1 MALTHPPDQAVYLDL
16 VKAFPLCCLLLLGFS
31 NVPASAQ
38 EGVDSASDSS
48 VAPRFQSSAEMTQR
62 EIDRRR
68 EATFRMNENLD
79 LAERLYSAGEW
90 EHAQAKFRLVMNQ
103 TDPQTSTS
111 GFYHRARV
119 GVAKSLAAQAL
130 AQEKEGK
137 TAEAAGLMK
146 QAADLDPAN
155 AQVAKQAANMQE
167 EASRGADPFE
177 GNPAATADLVEKT
190 KEIKKLLSLADQ
202 LTDTG
207 QYRSARQ
214 KLDDVLRI
222 DPYNSA
228 ARKKIE
234 VVEQKRLNVADKR
247 YSASR
252 VKAMTQVTEAWVP
265 PPPARVDPKQTRGT
279 GNAGPSN
286 SAEILQ
292 ALSTIE
298 VPEIVFNEKPLRDA
312 VEELQRLSEQNDPK
326 KKGINFVLRLSPP
339 AEGVDP
345 EAATVSLE
353 LRNVKLQTALK
364 YLCEQIRGGEKLR
377 YDVENSAV
385 LILPVTETGGE
396 LETRSYTLP
405 PSLLANSVKQGES
418 QKTPKELGKLVLD
431 NIGVNTTMESTSAM
445 CFSDTGKLVVR
456 NTPNELSKV
465 EQRIR
470 DAQGEPPQKQFE
482 VETKFLSFTE
492 NDVKNFT
499 FNYNVALKNGG
510 IPIPGVPGAPFT
522 PAQATSVAANSS
534 GLRGTSGI
542 NPGGGSVTALQALL
556 DPTYPQ
562 DASNQIG
569 VNAQVFG
576 RGFAAVLQL
585 LQNAIGKDLVAA
597 PRVTLADG
605 KQSKIVIS
613 RRMYYPTSYTQP
625 QVPNNDQGVGA
636 GFILPANPTGFE
648 YRDIGTTLEVKG
660 ESTSI
665 PKAVDLDFANL
676 LVEDFEGFVDY
687 GVLISTVTQGGEF
700 DTPPSDAVS
709 TTQNIGAAPFL
720 VPIFT
725 KKSLQSRVRLIDG
738 ETVGM
743 GGLIS
748 DTVQLV
754 DDKVPMLGDI
764 PMLGR
769 LFRSEASQK
778 IKSNLVIFCTLRII
792 NPDGTL
798 VFPEDEENPE
808 FAQGGSS
815 EMMPSVP

>member
-1 MALTHPPDQAVYLDL
+1 
-16 VKAFPLCCLLLLGFS
+16 
-31 NVPASAQ
+31 
-38 EGVDSASDSS
+38 
-48 VAPRFQSSAEMTQR
+48 
-62 EIDRRR
+62 
-68 EATFRMNENLD
+68 
-79 LAERLYSAGEW
+79 
-90 EHAQAKFRLVMNQ
+90 
-103 TDPQTSTS
+103 
-111 GFYHRARV
+111 V

-130 AQEKEGK
+130 AQEKAGK

-167 EASRGADPFE
+167 EASRGVDPFE

-202 LTDTG
+202 LTETG

-234 VVEQKRLNVADKR
+234 VVEKKRLLVADKR

-252 VKAMTQVTEAWVP
+252 VKAMTQVTEAWIP
-265 PPPARVDPKQTRGT
+265 PPPARVDSKQTRGT
-279 GNAGPSN
+279 GIAGPSN

-405 PSLLANSVKQGES
+405 PSLLANSVKTGEA
-418 QKTPKELGKLVLD
+418 KTPKELGKLVLD
-431 NIGVNTTMESTSAM
+431 SIGVNTAMASTSAM

-499 FNYNVALKNGG
+499 FNLQMSGSTA
-510 IPIPGVPGAPFT
+510 IP
-522 PAQATSVAANSS
+522 
-534 GLRGTSGI
+534 
-542 NPGGGSVTALQALL
+542 NPGSPG
-556 DPTYPQ
+556 Y
-562 DASNQIG
+562 
-569 VNAQVFG
+569 
-576 RGFAAVLQL
+576 
-585 LQNAIGKDLVAA
+585 
-597 PRVTLADG
+597 
-605 KQSKIVIS
+605 
-613 RRMYYPTSYTQP
+613 
-625 QVPNNDQGVGA
+625 
-636 GFILPANPTGFE
+636 
-648 YRDIGTTLEVKG
+648 
-660 ESTSI
+660 
-665 PKAVDLDFANL
+665 NL
-676 LVEDFEGFVDY
+676 
-687 GVLISTVTQGGEF
+687 
-700 DTPPSDAVS
+700 
-709 TTQNIGAAPFL
+709 
-720 VPIFT
+720 
-725 KKSLQSRVRLIDG
+725 
-738 ETVGM
+738 
-743 GGLIS
+743 
-748 DTVQLV
+748 
-754 DDKVPMLGDI
+754 
-764 PMLGR
+764 
-769 LFRSEASQK
+769 
-778 IKSNLVIFCTLRII
+778 
-792 NPDGTL
+792 
-798 VFPEDEENPE
+798 
-808 FAQGGSS
+808 
-815 EMMPSVP
+815 

>member
-1 MALTHPPDQAVYLDL
+1 VRFFLFCLWS
-16 VKAFPLCCLLLLGFS
+16 LCAIQWVWPQEADKDS
-31 NVPASAQ
+31 PASANATPPQ
-38 EGVDSASDSS
+38 SA
-48 VAPRFQSSAEMTQR
+48 AELTQR

-68 EATFRMNENLD
+68 EFTFRLNENLD
-79 LAERLYSAGEW
+79 LAEKLYQAGEW
-90 EHAQAKFRLVMNQ
+90 EHAQMKFRLVMQQ
-103 TDPQTSTS
+103 TDPQTTTA
-111 GFYHRARV
+111 GFYHRART

-130 AQEKEGK
+130 AQEKDGK
-137 TAEAAGLMK
+137 TVEAAGLMK
-146 QAADLDPAN
+146 QAADLDPTN
-155 AQVAKQAANMQE
+155 SLVAKQAASMQE
-167 EASRGADPFE
+167 QAGRTGNLYE
-177 GNPAATADLVEKT
+177 GNSAVTAELVEKT
-190 KEIKKLLSLADQ
+190 KDIKQLLSSADQ
-202 LTDTG
+202 FIETG

-222 DPYNSA
+222 DPYNTA
-228 ARKKIE
+228 ARRKIE
-234 VVEQKRLNVADKR
+234 TVEQKRIQVAGKR
-247 YSASR
+247 YDASR
-252 VKAMTQVTEAWVP
+252 AKAMTQVTEAWAP
-265 PPPARVDPKQTRGT
+265 PIPARVDSKQTRATGT
-279 GNAGPSN
+279 AGAS
-286 SAEILQ
+286 SAAEILQ

-298 VPEIVFNEKPLRDA
+298 IPELVFNEKPVRDA

-326 KKGINFVLRLSPP
+326 KRGLNFVLRLPPP
-339 AEGVDP
+339 ADGVDP

-364 YLCEQIRGGEKLR
+364 YLCDQIRGGEKLR

-396 LETRSYTLP
+396 LDTRSYNLP
-405 PSLLANSVKQGES
+405 PSLLANAFKPNDKPS
-418 QKTPKELGKLVLD
+418 PKELGMQVLK
-431 NIGVNTTMESTSAM
+431 NIGVNTDLKDSSVV
-445 CFSDTGKLVVR
+445 CFPDTGKLVVR
-456 NTPNELSKV
+456 NTPNELSKI

-470 DAQGEPPQKQFE
+470 DAQGEPAQKQFE

-499 FNYNVALKNGG
+499 FNLQMSGSTA
-510 IPIPGVPGAPFT
+510 IPSPGSPGAIYDPGSASGGT
-522 PAQATSVAANSS
+522 D
-534 GLRGTSGI
+534 GLRGTAGLS
-542 NPGGGSVTALQALL
+542 PGGGSITALQSLL

-562 DASNQIG
+562 KASNQVG

-576 RGFAAVLQL
+576 RGFAAILQL
-585 LQNAIGKDLVAA
+585 LQNAIGRDLVAA

-613 RRMYYPTSYTQP
+613 RRMFYPTSYTAP
-625 QVPNNDQGVGA
+625 TVPNNDQGVGA
-636 GFILPANPTGFE
+636 GFILPSNPTGFE

-665 PKAVDLDFANL
+665 PKAVDLDFTNL

-687 GVLISTVTQGGEF
+687 GVLIASAPLVPTQNR
-700 DTPPSDAVS
+700 DS
-709 TTQNIGAAPFL
+709 TTIGSAPYL
-720 VPIFT
+720 VPIFS

-748 DTVQLV
+748 DVVQLV

-778 IKSNLVIFCTLRII
+778 IKSNLVIFCTMRII

-798 VFPEDEENPE
+798 VFPEDDENPE
-808 FAQGGSS
+808 FAQSGST
-815 EMMPSVP
+815 EMMPSTP

>member
-1 MALTHPPDQAVYLDL
+1 LTPSHGGAVYLQVVRYFFL
-16 VKAFPLCCLLLLGFS
+16 SLALLALFPRGAVGQEAADES
-31 NVPASAQ
+31 NQA
-38 EGVDSASDSS
+38 E
-48 VAPRFQSSAEMTQR
+48 VAPRVQSSAELTQR

-68 EATFRMNENLD
+68 EATFRLNENLD
-79 LAERLYSAGEW
+79 LAERLYQAGEW

-103 TDPQTSTS
+103 TDPQTATS
-111 GFYHRARV
+111 GFYHRART

-130 AQEKEGK
+130 AQEKKGNM
-137 TAEAAGLMK
+137 AEAAGLMK
-146 QAADLDPAN
+146 QAADLDPSN
-155 AQVAKQAANMQE
+155 AAVAKQAASFQE
-167 EASRGADPFE
+167 EAGRTSDPFD
-177 GNPAATADLVEKT
+177 GNPAATADLVAKT
-190 KEIKKLLSLADQ
+190 QEIKKLLSLADQ
-202 LTDTG
+202 LTETG
-207 QYRSARQ
+207 QYRSARK

-222 DPYNSA
+222 DPYNLA

-234 VVEQKRLNVADKR
+234 AVEQKRLLLADKR
-247 YSASR
+247 YDASR

-265 PPPARVDPKQTRGT
+265 PPPARVGSKQARAT
-279 GNAGPSN
+279 GSAGASNA
-286 SAEILQ
+286 AEILQ
-292 ALSTIE
+292 ALSSIE
-298 VPEIVFNEKPLRDA
+298 IPELVFNEKPVRAA

-326 KKGINFVLRLSPP
+326 KRGINFVLRLPP
-339 AEGVDP
+339 PSDTSDP
-345 EAATVSLE
+345 EAATISLE
-353 LRNVKLQTALK
+353 LRNVRLQTALK
-364 YLCEQIRGGEKLR
+364 YLCDQIRGGDKLR

-385 LILPVTETGGE
+385 FILPVTETGGE
-396 LETRSYTLP
+396 LQIRSYNLP
-405 PSLLANSVKQGES
+405 PSLLANIGKPGM
-418 QKTPKELGKLVLD
+418 TPKELGALVLES
-431 NIGVNTTMESTSAM
+431 IGVNTTVVDSSAT

-456 NTPNELSKV
+456 NTPNELNKI

-499 FNYNVALKNGG
+499 FNLQVSGNTS
-510 IPIPGVPGAPFT
+510 IPGPGSPNAIYNPGSASGGT
-522 PAQATSVAANSS
+522 D
-534 GLRGTSGI
+534 GLRGTGGI
-542 NPGGGSVTALQALL
+542 NPGGGSITALQALL

-562 DASNQIG
+562 EASNQVG

-613 RRMYYPTSYTQP
+613 RQMFYPTTYTQP
-625 QVPNNDQGVGA
+625 NVPNNDQGAGA

-648 YRDIGTTLEVKG
+648 SRNIGTTLEVKG

-665 PKAVDLDFANL
+665 PKAVDLDFTNL

-687 GVLISTVTQGGEF
+687 GVLISAA
-700 DTPPSDAVS
+700 PLIPSDS
-709 TTQNIGAAPFL
+709 GNNNTTIGSAPFL

-792 NPDGTL
+792 NPDGSL

>member
-1 MALTHPPDQAVYLDL
+1 VRVFLFFLWSLFVIEG
-16 VKAFPLCCLLLLGFS
+16 VR
-31 NVPASAQ
+31 AQ
-38 EGVDSASDSS
+38 ESSEAFADSGNASR
-48 VAPRFQSSAEMTQR
+48 PQSAAELTQR

-68 EATFRMNENLD
+68 EVTFRLNENLD
-79 LAERLYSAGEW
+79 LAERLYQAGEW
-90 EHAQAKFRLVMNQ
+90 EHAQAKFRLVMQQ
-103 TDPQTSTS
+103 TDPQTTTA
-111 GFYHRARV
+111 GFYHRART
-119 GVAKSLAAQAL
+119 GVAKALAAQAL

-137 TAEAAGLMK
+137 TVEAAGLMK
-146 QAADLDPAN
+146 QAADLDPN
-155 AQVAKQAANMQE
+155 NSLVAKQAASMQE
-167 EASRGADPFE
+167 QAGRASDPFE
-177 GNPAATADLVEKT
+177 GNPAVTAELVEKT

-202 LTDTG
+202 LIETG

-222 DPYNSA
+222 DPYNTA

-234 VVEQKRLNVADKR
+234 AVEQKRIQVANKR
-247 YSASR
+247 YDTSR
-252 VKAMTQVTEAWVP
+252 VKAMTQVTEAWAP
-265 PPPARVDPKQTRGT
+265 PAPARVDTKQTRATGT
-279 GNAGPSN
+279 AGAS
-286 SAEILQ
+286 SAAEILQ

-298 VPEIVFNEKPLRDA
+298 IPELVFNEKPVRDA

-326 KKGINFVLRLSPP
+326 KKGINFVLRLPPP
-339 AEGVDP
+339 ADGVDP

-353 LRNVKLQTALK
+353 LRNIKLQTALK
-364 YLCEQIRGGEKLR
+364 YLCDQIRGGEKLR
-377 YDVENSAV
+377 YDVENSAI

-396 LETRSYTLP
+396 LETRSYNLP
-405 PSLLANSVKQGES
+405 PSLLANTVKSSEKPS
-418 QKTPKELGKLVLD
+418 PKDLGKLVLE
-431 NIGVNTTMESTSAM
+431 NIGVNTTLENSSAI

-456 NTPNELSKV
+456 NTPNELSKI

-470 DAQGEPPQKQFE
+470 DAQGEPAQKQFE

-499 FNYNVALKNGG
+499 FNLQMSGSTA
-510 IPIPGVPGAPFT
+510 IPNPGSPGAIYDPGS
-522 PAQATSVAANSS
+522 ATGGTD
-534 GLRGTSGI
+534 GLRGTAGLS
-542 NPGGGSVTALQALL
+542 PGGGSVTALQQLL

-562 DASNQIG
+562 TASNQVG

-576 RGFAAVLQL
+576 RGFAAILQL
-585 LQNAIGKDLVAA
+585 LQNAIGRDLVAA

-613 RRMYYPTSYTQP
+613 RRMFYPTSYTAP
-625 QVPNNDQGVGA
+625 VVPNNDQGVGA
-636 GFILPANPTGFE
+636 GFILPSNPTGFE
-648 YRDIGTTLEVKG
+648 SRDIGTTLEVKG

-665 PKAVDLDFANL
+665 PKAVDLDFTNL

-687 GVLISTVTQGGEF
+687 GVLIASAPIVVTQNG
-700 DTPPSDAVS
+700 DSSS
-709 TTQNIGAAPFL
+709 TTVGAAPYL
-720 VPIFT
+720 VPIFS

-748 DTVQLV
+748 DVVQLV

-778 IKSNLVIFCTLRII
+778 IKSNLVIFCTMRII

-798 VFPEDEENPE
+798 VFPEDDENPE
-808 FAQGGSS
+808 FAQSGSA

>member
-1 MALTHPPDQAVYLDL
+1 VALTRRAGKAVYSFVVRVLI
-16 VKAFPLCCLLLLGFS
+16 FCLWSLYVIQG
-31 NVPASAQ
+31 VQAQ
-38 EGVDSASDSS
+38 EGSEDLHDTPTATRPQSA
-48 VAPRFQSSAEMTQR
+48 AELTQR

-68 EATFRMNENLD
+68 EVTFRLNENLD
-79 LAERLYSAGEW
+79 LAERLYQAGEW
-90 EHAQAKFRLVMNQ
+90 EHAQAKFRLVMQQ
-103 TDPQTSTS
+103 TDPQTTTA
-111 GFYHRARV
+111 GFYHRART

-130 AQEKEGK
+130 AQEKDGK
-137 TAEAAGLMK
+137 TVEAAGLMK
-146 QAADLDPAN
+146 QAADLDPTN
-155 AQVAKQAANMQE
+155 SLVAKQAASMQE
-167 EASRGADPFE
+167 QAGRTSDPFE
-177 GNPAATADLVEKT
+177 ENSAVTAELIEKT
-190 KEIKKLLSLADQ
+190 KDIKKLLTLADQ
-202 LTDTG
+202 LIETG

-214 KLDDVLRI
+214 RLDDVLRI
-222 DPYNSA
+222 DPYNMA

-234 VVEQKRLNVADKR
+234 SVEQKRIQVADKR
-247 YSASR
+247 YDASR
-252 VKAMTQVTEAWVP
+252 IKAMTQVTEAWAP
-265 PPPARVDPKQTRGT
+265 PVPARVDLKQTRATGT
-279 GNAGPSN
+279 AGAS
-286 SAEILQ
+286 SAAEILQ

-298 VPEIVFNEKPLRDA
+298 IPELVFNEKPVRDA

-326 KKGINFVLRLSPP
+326 KRGINFVLRLPPP
-339 AEGVDP
+339 ADGVDP

-353 LRNVKLQTALK
+353 LRNIKLQTALK
-364 YLCEQIRGGEKLR
+364 YLCDQIRGGEKLR

-385 LILPVTETGGE
+385 FILPVTETGGE
-396 LETRSYTLP
+396 LETRSYNLP
-405 PSLLANSVKQGES
+405 PSLLANTVKSNEKPS
-418 QKTPKELGKLVLD
+418 PKDLGKLVLE
-431 NIGVNTTMESTSAM
+431 NIGVNTGLENSSAI

-456 NTPNELSKV
+456 NTPNELSKI

-470 DAQGEPPQKQFE
+470 DAQGEPAQKQFE

-499 FNYNVALKNGG
+499 FNLQMSGSTAIPSPGSPGTIYDPGSASGG
-510 IPIPGVPGAPFT
+510 T
-522 PAQATSVAANSS
+522 D
-534 GLRGTSGI
+534 GLRGTAGLS
-542 NPGGGSVTALQALL
+542 PGGGSVTALQQLL

-562 DASNQIG
+562 TASNQVG

-585 LQNAIGKDLVAA
+585 LQNAIGRDLVAA

-613 RRMYYPTSYTQP
+613 RRMFYPTSYTAP
-625 QVPNNDQGVGA
+625 TVPNNDQGVGA
-636 GFILPANPTGFE
+636 GFILPSNPTGFE

-665 PKAVDLDFANL
+665 PKAVDLDFTNL
-676 LVEDFEGFVDY
+676 IVEDFEGFVDY
-687 GVLISTVTQGGEF
+687 GVLIASAPLLPTQNRE
-700 DTPPSDAVS
+700 S
-709 TTQNIGAAPFL
+709 TTIGAAPYL
-720 VPIFT
+720 VPIFS

-748 DTVQLV
+748 DVVQLV

-778 IKSNLVIFCTLRII
+778 IKSNLVIFCTMRII

-808 FAQGGSS
+808 FAQSGSA
-815 EMMPSVP
+815 EMMPSTP

>member
-1 MALTHPPDQAVYLDL
+1 L
-16 VKAFPLCCLLLLGFS
+16 
-31 NVPASAQ
+31 
-38 EGVDSASDSS
+38 
-48 VAPRFQSSAEMTQR
+48 
-62 EIDRRR
+62 
-68 EATFRMNENLD
+68 NENLD
-79 LAERLYSAGEW
+79 LAERLYQAGEW

-103 TDPQTSTS
+103 TDPQTATS
-111 GFYHRARV
+111 GFYHRART
-119 GVAKSLAAQAL
+119 GVAKSMAAQAF
-130 AQEKEGK
+130 AQKKKGNM
-137 TAEAAGLMK
+137 AEAAGLMK
-146 QAADLDPAN
+146 QAADLDPSN
-155 AQVAKQAANMQE
+155 AAVAKQAASYQE
-167 EASRGADPFE
+167 EAGRTSDPFD
-177 GNPAATADLVEKT
+177 GNPAATADLVAKT
-190 KEIKKLLSLADQ
+190 QEIKKLLSLADQ
-202 LTDTG
+202 LTETG
-207 QYRSARQ
+207 QYRSARK

-222 DPYNSA
+222 DPYNLA

-234 VVEQKRLNVADKR
+234 AVEQKRLLLADKR
-247 YSASR
+247 YDASR

-265 PPPARVDPKQTRGT
+265 PPPARVDSKQARVT
-279 GNAGPSN
+279 GNAGASN
-286 SAEILQ
+286 AAEILQ
-292 ALSTIE
+292 ALSSIE
-298 VPEIVFNEKPLRDA
+298 IPELVFNEKPVRAA

-326 KKGINFVLRLSPP
+326 KRGINFVLRLPP
-339 AEGVDP
+339 TTEGSDP
-345 EAATVSLE
+345 EAATISLE

-364 YLCEQIRGGEKLR
+364 YLCDQIRGGDKLR

-385 LILPVTETGGE
+385 FILPVTETGGE
-396 LETRSYTLP
+396 LQIRSYNLP
-405 PSLLANSVKQGES
+405 PSLLANIGKSGM
-418 QKTPKELGKLVLD
+418 TPKELGALVLES
-431 NIGVNTTMESTSAM
+431 IGVNTTVVDSSAT

-456 NTPNELSKV
+456 NTPNELNKI

-499 FNYNVALKNGG
+499 FNLQMSGSTA
-510 IPIPGVPGAPFT
+510 IPAPGSPGALYN
-522 PAQATSVAANSS
+522 PASATGGTD
-534 GLRGTSGI
+534 GLRGTAGI
-542 NPGGGSVTALQALL
+542 NPGGGSITALQALL

-562 DASNQIG
+562 NASNQVG

-605 KQSKIVIS
+605 KQSKIVIA
-613 RRMYYPTSYTQP
+613 RQMFYPTTYTQP
-625 QVPNNDQGVGA
+625 NVPNNDQGVGA

-648 YRDIGTTLEVKG
+648 SRNIGTTLEVKG

-665 PKAVDLDFANL
+665 PKAVDLDFTNL

-687 GVLISTVTQGGEF
+687 GVLIATVTQGGLYN
-700 DTPPSDAVS
+700 DPPDLTTGSK
-709 TTQNIGAAPFL
+709 TQNIGAAPYL

-748 DTVQLV
+748 DTVQMV

-792 NPDGTL
+792 NPDGSL
-798 VFPEDEENPE
+798 VFPEDDENPE

>member
-1 MALTHPPDQAVYLDL
+1 VALTQLPAQPVYSKV
-16 VKAFPLCCLLLLGFS
+16 VKVLPLCCLLLLGICRFPS
-31 NVPASAQ
+31 SAQ
-38 EGVDSASDSS
+38 EGPDSASNAS
-48 VAPRFQSSAEMTQR
+48 VPPRVQSSAEMTQR

-68 EATFRMNENLD
+68 EVTFRLNENLD
-79 LAERLYSAGEW
+79 LAERLYQAGEW

-119 GVAKSLAAQAL
+119 GVARSLAAQAL
-130 AQEKEGK
+130 AQEKAGK

-155 AQVAKQAANMQE
+155 AQVAKQAASMQE

-202 LTDTG
+202 LTETG

-234 VVEQKRLNVADKR
+234 LVEQKRLLVADKR

-279 GNAGPSN
+279 GIAGPSN

-298 VPEIVFNEKPLRDA
+298 IPEIVFNEKPLRDA

-385 LILPVTETGGE
+385 LILPITETGAE

-418 QKTPKELGKLVLD
+418 QKAPKELGKLVLD
-431 NIGVNTTMESTSAM
+431 SIGVNTTMESTSAM

-499 FNYNVALKNGG
+499 FNLQMNGNAS
-510 IPIPGVPGAPFT
+510 IPAPGSPGAIYN
-522 PAQATSVAANSS
+522 PASATGGTD
-534 GLRGTSGI
+534 GLRGTAGI
-542 NPGGGSVTALQALL
+542 NPGGGSITALQSLL

-613 RRMYYPTSYTQP
+613 RRMFYPTSYTQP
-625 QVPNNDQGVGA
+625 NVPNNDQGVGA
-636 GFILPANPTGFE
+636 GFILPSNPTGFE

-665 PKAVDLDFANL
+665 PKAVDLDFTNL

-687 GVLISTVTQGGEF
+687 GVQIAAAPLVPTSSARTNTV
-700 DTPPSDAVS
+700 
-709 TTQNIGAAPFL
+709 IGSAPFL
-720 VPIFT
+720 VPIFS

-748 DTVQLV
+748 DVVQLV

-808 FAQGGSS
+808 FAQGGSA

>member
-1 MALTHPPDQAVYLDL
+1 LTPRGGRLVYFTSVKKCLFIL
-16 VKAFPLCCLLLLGFS
+16 VGLGFLAYG
-31 NVPASAQ
+31 VQAEEVAQ
-38 EGVDSASDSS
+38 SEAEVEI
-48 VAPRFQSSAEMTQR
+48 APRVQSSAELTQR

-68 EATFRMNENLD
+68 EAIFRLNENLD
-79 LAERLYSAGEW
+79 LAERLYQAGEW

-103 TDPQTSTS
+103 TDPQTSTA
-111 GFYHRARV
+111 GFYHRART
-119 GVAKSLAAQAL
+119 GVAKALAAQAM
-130 AQEKEGK
+130 AQEKKGNMV
-137 TAEAAGLMK
+137 EAAGLMK
-146 QAADLDPAN
+146 QAADFDPTN
-155 AQVAKQAANMQE
+155 PLVAKQAATYQE
-167 EASRGADPFE
+167 EAGRASDPFD

-190 KEIKKLLSLADQ
+190 KQIKKLLSLADQ
-202 LTDTG
+202 LTETG

-222 DPYNSA
+222 DPYNLA

-234 VVEQKRLNVADKR
+234 VVEQKRLLMADKR
-247 YSASR
+247 YDASR
-252 VKAMTQVTEAWVP
+252 VKAMAQVTEAWAP
-265 PPPARVDPKQTRGT
+265 PKPAFIDPKQTRAT
-279 GNAGPSN
+279 GSAGAS
-286 SAEILQ
+286 SAAEILQ

-298 VPEIVFNEKPLRDA
+298 IPELVFNEKPVRAA

-326 KKGINFVLRLSPP
+326 KRGINFVLRLPP
-339 AEGVDP
+339 AAEGVDP
-345 EAATVSLE
+345 EAATISLE
-353 LRNVKLQTALK
+353 LRGVKLQTALK
-364 YLCEQIRGGEKLR
+364 YLCDQIRGGDKLR

-385 LILPVTETGGE
+385 FILPVTETGGE
-396 LETRSYTLP
+396 LQIRSYNLP
-405 PSLLANSVKQGES
+405 PSLLANMGKPGMS
-418 QKTPKELGKLVLD
+418 PKELGALVLES
-431 NIGVNTTMESTSAM
+431 IGVNTTLADSSAA

-456 NTPNELSKV
+456 NTPNELNKI

-499 FNYNVALKNGG
+499 FNYTVALKNGG
-510 IPIPGVPGAPFT
+510 IPIPGVPGAPFV

-542 NPGGGSVTALQALL
+542 NPGGGSITALQSLL

-562 DASNQIG
+562 DASNQVG

-585 LQNAIGKDLVAA
+585 LQNAIGRDLVAA

-605 KQSKIVIS
+605 KQSKIVIA
-613 RRMYYPTSYTQP
+613 REMFYPTSYTQP
-625 QVPNNDQGVGA
+625 TVPNNDQGVGA
-636 GFILPANPTGFE
+636 GFILPANPQSFLG
-648 YRDIGTTLEVKG
+648 RKIGTTLEVKG

-665 PKAVDLDFANL
+665 PKAVDLDFTNL

-687 GVLISTVTQGGEF
+687 GVLISTVTQGSF
-700 DTPPSDAVS
+700 PLTNVPS
-709 TTQNIGAAPFL
+709 TTQTVGASPYL
-720 VPIFT
+720 VPIFS

-748 DTVQLV
+748 DVVQLV
-754 DDKVPMLGDI
+754 DDKVPLLGDI

-792 NPDGTL
+792 NPDGSL

-808 FAQGGSS
+808 FAQGGSA

>member
-1 MALTHPPDQAVYLDL
+1 V
-16 VKAFPLCCLLLLGFS
+16 
-31 NVPASAQ
+31 
-38 EGVDSASDSS
+38 
-48 VAPRFQSSAEMTQR
+48 
-62 EIDRRR
+62 
-68 EATFRMNENLD
+68 
-79 LAERLYSAGEW
+79 
-90 EHAQAKFRLVMNQ
+90 
-103 TDPQTSTS
+103 
-111 GFYHRARV
+111 RA
-119 GVAKSLAAQAL
+119 
-130 AQEKEGK
+130 
-137 TAEAAGLMK
+137 
-146 QAADLDPAN
+146 
-155 AQVAKQAANMQE
+155 
-167 EASRGADPFE
+167 
-177 GNPAATADLVEKT
+177 
-190 KEIKKLLSLADQ
+190 
-202 LTDTG
+202 
-207 QYRSARQ
+207 
-214 KLDDVLRI
+214 
-222 DPYNSA
+222 
-228 ARKKIE
+228 
-234 VVEQKRLNVADKR
+234 
-247 YSASR
+247 
-252 VKAMTQVTEAWVP
+252 
-265 PPPARVDPKQTRGT
+265 
-279 GNAGPSN
+279 
-286 SAEILQ
+286 
-292 ALSTIE
+292 
-298 VPEIVFNEKPLRDA
+298 A

-326 KKGINFVLRLSPP
+326 KRGINFVLRLPP
-339 AEGVDP
+339 TTEGSDP
-345 EAATVSLE
+345 EAATISLE

-364 YLCEQIRGGEKLR
+364 YLCDQIRGGDKLR

-385 LILPVTETGGE
+385 FILPVTETGGE
-396 LETRSYTLP
+396 LQIRSYNLP
-405 PSLLANSVKQGES
+405 PSLLANIGKPGM
-418 QKTPKELGKLVLD
+418 TPKELGALVLES
-431 NIGVNTTMESTSAM
+431 IGVNTTVVDSSAT

-456 NTPNELSKV
+456 NTPNELNKI

-499 FNYNVALKNGG
+499 FNLQMSGSTAIPAPGTPGTIYNPASASGG
-510 IPIPGVPGAPFT
+510 T
-522 PAQATSVAANSS
+522 D
-534 GLRGTSGI
+534 GLRGTAGI
-542 NPGGGSVTALQALL
+542 NPGGGSATALQALL

-562 DASNQIG
+562 TASNQVG

-613 RRMYYPTSYTQP
+613 RQMYYPTTYTQP
-625 QVPNNDQGVGA
+625 NVPNNDQGVGA
-636 GFILPANPTGFE
+636 GFILPSNPTGFE
-648 YRDIGTTLEVKG
+648 SRNIGTTLEVKA

-665 PKAVDLDFANL
+665 PKAVDLDFTNL

-687 GVLISTVTQGGEF
+687 GVLIS
-700 DTPPSDAVS
+700 
-709 TTQNIGAAPFL
+709 AAPLDPTTSSVTSVGASPYL
-720 VPIFT
+720 VPIFS

-792 NPDGTL
+792 NPDGSL

-808 FAQGGSS
+808 FAQGASS

>member
-1 MALTHPPDQAVYLDL
+1 LWT
-16 VKAFPLCCLLLLGFS
+16 LCVIQG
-31 NVPASAQ
+31 VWAQ
-38 EGVDSASDSS
+38 EPFEALSESDSATR
-48 VAPRFQSSAEMTQR
+48 PQSAAELTQR

-68 EATFRMNENLD
+68 EVTFRLNENLD
-79 LAERLYSAGEW
+79 LAEKLYQAGEW
-90 EHAQAKFRLVMNQ
+90 EHAQAKFRLVMQQ
-103 TDPQTSTS
+103 TDPQTTTA
-111 GFYHRARV
+111 GFYQRART

-137 TAEAAGLMK
+137 SVEAAGLMK
-146 QAADLDPAN
+146 QAADLDPTN
-155 AQVAKQAANMQE
+155 SLVAKQVASMQE
-167 EASRGADPFE
+167 QAGRTSDPFE
-177 GNPAATADLVEKT
+177 GNSAVTAELVEKT
-190 KEIKKLLSLADQ
+190 KDIKKLLSLADQ
-202 LTDTG
+202 LIETG

-234 VVEQKRLNVADKR
+234 AVEQKRIQVASKR
-247 YSASR
+247 YDASR
-252 VKAMTQVTEAWVP
+252 VKAMTQVTEAWTP
-265 PPPARVDPKQTRGT
+265 PVPARVDSKQTRATGT
-279 GNAGPSN
+279 AGAS
-286 SAEILQ
+286 STAEILQ

-298 VPEIVFNEKPLRDA
+298 IPELVFNEKPVRDA

-326 KKGINFVLRLSPP
+326 KKGINFVLRLPPP

-353 LRNVKLQTALK
+353 LRNIKLQTALK

-396 LETRSYTLP
+396 LETRSYSLP
-405 PSLLANSVKQGES
+405 PSLLANSVKSGDTS
-418 QKTPKELGKLVLD
+418 KSPSALGNLVLD
-431 NIGVNTTMESTSAM
+431 SIGVNTSLENSSAI
-445 CFSDTGKLVVR
+445 CFPDTGKLVVR
-456 NTPNELSKV
+456 NTPNELSKI

-470 DAQGEPPQKQFE
+470 DAQGEPAQKQFE

-499 FNYNVALKNGG
+499 FNLQMSGSTA
-510 IPIPGVPGAPFT
+510 IPNPGSPGAIYDPGSASGGT
-522 PAQATSVAANSS
+522 D
-534 GLRGTSGI
+534 GLRGTAGL
-542 NPGGGSVTALQALL
+542 NPGGGSVTALQQLL

-562 DASNQIG
+562 KASNQVG

-585 LQNAIGKDLVAA
+585 LQNAIGRDLVAA

-613 RRMYYPTSYTQP
+613 RRMFYPTSYTAP
-625 QVPNNDQGVGA
+625 TVPNNDQGVGA
-636 GFILPANPTGFE
+636 GFILPSNPTGFE

-665 PKAVDLDFANL
+665 PKAVDLDFTNL

-687 GVLISTVTQGGEF
+687 GVLIASAPLNPITNTG
-700 DTPPSDAVS
+700 S
-709 TTQNIGAAPFL
+709 TTIGAAPYL
-720 VPIFT
+720 VPIFS

-748 DTVQLV
+748 DVVQLV

-778 IKSNLVIFCTLRII
+778 IKSNLVIFCTMRII

-808 FAQGGSS
+808 FAQSGSA
-815 EMMPSVP
+815 EMMPSAP

>member
-1 MALTHPPDQAVYLDL
+1 MTRRAGKAVYSFVVRVLI
-16 VKAFPLCCLLLLGFS
+16 FCLWSLYVIQG
-31 NVPASAQ
+31 VQAQ
-38 EGVDSASDSS
+38 EGSEDLHDTPTATRPQSA
-48 VAPRFQSSAEMTQR
+48 AELTQR

-68 EATFRMNENLD
+68 EVTFRLNENLD
-79 LAERLYSAGEW
+79 LAERLYQAGEW
-90 EHAQAKFRLVMNQ
+90 EHAQAKFRLVMQQ
-103 TDPQTSTS
+103 TDPQTTTA
-111 GFYHRARV
+111 GFYHRART
-119 GVAKSLAAQAL
+119 GVAKALAAQAL
-130 AQEKEGK
+130 AQEKDGK
-137 TAEAAGLMK
+137 TVEAAGLMK
-146 QAADLDPAN
+146 QAADLDPN
-155 AQVAKQAANMQE
+155 NSLVAKQAASMQE
-167 EASRGADPFE
+167 QAGRASDPFE
-177 GNPAATADLVEKT
+177 GNPAVTAELIEKT
-190 KEIKKLLSLADQ
+190 KDIKKLLTLADQ
-202 LTDTG
+202 LIETG

-214 KLDDVLRI
+214 RLDDVLRI
-222 DPYNSA
+222 DPYNTA

-234 VVEQKRLNVADKR
+234 AVEQKRIQVANKR
-247 YSASR
+247 YDTSR
-252 VKAMTQVTEAWVP
+252 VKAMTQVTEAWAP
-265 PPPARVDPKQTRGT
+265 PAPARVDLKQTRATGT
-279 GNAGPSN
+279 AGAS
-286 SAEILQ
+286 SAAEILQ

-298 VPEIVFNEKPLRDA
+298 IPELVFNEKPVRDA

-326 KKGINFVLRLSPP
+326 KRGINFVLRLPPP
-339 AEGVDP
+339 ADGVDP

-353 LRNVKLQTALK
+353 LRNIKLQTALK
-364 YLCEQIRGGEKLR
+364 YLCDQIRGGEKLR

-385 LILPVTETGGE
+385 FILPVTETGGE
-396 LETRSYTLP
+396 LETRSYNLP
-405 PSLLANSVKQGES
+405 PSLLANTVKSNEKPS
-418 QKTPKELGKLVLD
+418 PKDLGKLVLE
-431 NIGVNTTMESTSAM
+431 NIGVNTGLENSSAI

-456 NTPNELSKV
+456 NTPNELSKI

-470 DAQGEPPQKQFE
+470 DAQGEPAQKQFE

-499 FNYNVALKNGG
+499 FNLQMSGSTAIPSPGSPGTIYDPGSASGG
-510 IPIPGVPGAPFT
+510 T
-522 PAQATSVAANSS
+522 D
-534 GLRGTSGI
+534 GLRGTAGLS
-542 NPGGGSVTALQALL
+542 PGGGSVTALQQLL

-562 DASNQIG
+562 TASNQVG

-585 LQNAIGKDLVAA
+585 LQNAIGRDLVAA

-613 RRMYYPTSYTQP
+613 RRMFYPTSYTAP
-625 QVPNNDQGVGA
+625 TVPNNDQGVGA
-636 GFILPANPTGFE
+636 GFILPSNPTGFE

-665 PKAVDLDFANL
+665 PKAVDLDFTNL

-687 GVLISTVTQGGEF
+687 GVLIASAPIVVTENENN
-700 DTPPSDAVS
+700 TS
-709 TTQNIGAAPFL
+709 TTVGAAPYL
-720 VPIFT
+720 VPIFS

-748 DTVQLV
+748 DVVQLV

-778 IKSNLVIFCTLRII
+778 IKSNLVIFCTMRII

-798 VFPEDEENPE
+798 VFPEDDENPE
-808 FAQGGSS
+808 FAQSGSA

>member
-1 MALTHPPDQAVYLDL
+1 MTRRPGRAVYSLL
-16 VKAFPLCCLLLLGFS
+16 VRVFLFCLWSLFVIEG
-31 NVPASAQ
+31 VRAQ
-38 EGVDSASDSS
+38 EASEALPDSGNASR
-48 VAPRFQSSAEMTQR
+48 PQSAAELTQR

-68 EATFRMNENLD
+68 ESTFRLNENLD
-79 LAERLYSAGEW
+79 LAERLYQAGEW
-90 EHAQAKFRLVMNQ
+90 EHAQAKFRLVMQQ
-103 TDPQTSTS
+103 TDPQTTTA
-111 GFYHRARV
+111 GFYHRART

-130 AQEKEGK
+130 AKEKEGK
-137 TAEAAGLMK
+137 TVEAAGLMK
-146 QAADLDPAN
+146 QAADLDPTN
-155 AQVAKQAANMQE
+155 SLVAKQAASMQE
-167 EASRGADPFE
+167 QAGRASDPFE
-177 GNPAATADLVEKT
+177 GNPAVTAELVEKT
-190 KEIKKLLSLADQ
+190 KEIKKLLSVADQ
-202 LTDTG
+202 FLETG

-222 DPYNSA
+222 DPYNLA

-234 VVEQKRLNVADKR
+234 AVEQKRLQVANKR
-247 YSASR
+247 YATSR

-265 PPPARVDPKQTRGT
+265 PPPARVDPKQTRVTGT
-279 GNAGPSN
+279 ASASSAAGV
-286 SAEILQ
+286 LQ

-298 VPEIVFNEKPLRDA
+298 IPELVFNEKPVREA

-326 KKGINFVLRLSPP
+326 KQGINFVLRLPP
-339 AEGVDP
+339 AAEGVDP

-364 YLCEQIRGGEKLR
+364 YLCDQIRGGEKLR

-385 LILPVTETGGE
+385 FILPVTETGGE
-396 LETRSYTLP
+396 LDTRSYNLP
-405 PSLLANSVKQGES
+405 PSLLANAVKPNEKPS
-418 QKTPKELGKLVLD
+418 PKDLGKLVLE
-431 NIGVNTTMESTSAM
+431 NIGVNTTLENSSAI

-456 NTPNELSKV
+456 NTPNELSKI

-470 DAQGEPPQKQFE
+470 DAQGEPAQKQFE

-499 FNYNVALKNGG
+499 FNLQMSGSTA
-510 IPIPGVPGAPFT
+510 IPNPGSPGAIYDPGSASGGT
-522 PAQATSVAANSS
+522 D
-534 GLRGTSGI
+534 GLRGTAGLS
-542 NPGGGSVTALQALL
+542 PGGGSVTALQQLL

-562 DASNQIG
+562 TASNQVG

-576 RGFAAVLQL
+576 RGFAAILQL
-585 LQNAIGKDLVAA
+585 LQNAIGRDLVAA

-605 KQSKIVIS
+605 KQSKIIIS
-613 RRMYYPTSYTQP
+613 RRMFYPTSYTAP
-625 QVPNNDQGVGA
+625 VVPNNDQGVGA
-636 GFILPANPTGFE
+636 GFILPSNPTGFE

-660 ESTSI
+660 ESTSV
-665 PKAVDLDFANL
+665 PKAVDLDFTNL

-687 GVLISTVTQGGEF
+687 GVLIAAAPLDPTT
-700 DTPPSDAVS
+700 TS
-709 TTQNIGAAPFL
+709 TTTVGAAPYL
-720 VPIFT
+720 VPIFS
-725 KKSLQSRVRLIDG
+725 KKALQSRVRLIDG

-748 DTVQLV
+748 DVVQLV

-778 IKSNLVIFCTLRII
+778 IKSNLVIFCTMRII

-808 FAQGGSS
+808 FAQSGSS
-815 EMMPSVP
+815 EMMPSAP

>member
-1 MALTHPPDQAVYLDL
+1 
-16 VKAFPLCCLLLLGFS
+16 
-31 NVPASAQ
+31 
-38 EGVDSASDSS
+38 
-48 VAPRFQSSAEMTQR
+48 
-62 EIDRRR
+62 
-68 EATFRMNENLD
+68 
-79 LAERLYSAGEW
+79 
-90 EHAQAKFRLVMNQ
+90 
-103 TDPQTSTS
+103 
-111 GFYHRARV
+111 
-119 GVAKSLAAQAL
+119 LAAQAL

-155 AQVAKQAANMQE
+155 AQVAKQAANMHE

-202 LTDTG
+202 LTETG

-222 DPYNSA
+222 DPYNTA

-234 VVEQKRLNVADKR
+234 VVEKKRLLVADKR

-252 VKAMTQVTEAWVP
+252 VKAMTQVTEAWIP
-265 PPPARVDPKQTRGT
+265 PPPARIDPKQTRGT
-279 GNAGPSN
+279 GKAVPSN

-298 VPEIVFNEKPLRDA
+298 IPEIVFNEKPLRDA

-339 AEGVDP
+339 AQGVDP

-385 LILPVTETGGE
+385 LILPVTEIGGE

-405 PSLLANSVKQGES
+405 PSLLANSVKPGEA
-418 QKTPKELGKLVLD
+418 KTPKELGKLVLD
-431 NIGVNTTMESTSAM
+431 SIGVNTSMESTSAM

-499 FNYNVALKNGG
+499 FNLQMNGNTS
-510 IPIPGVPGAPFT
+510 IPAPGSPGALYN
-522 PAQATSVAANSS
+522 PASATGGTD
-534 GLRGTSGI
+534 GLRGTAGF
-542 NPGGGSVTALQALL
+542 NPGGGSITALQALL

-562 DASNQIG
+562 NASNQIG

-613 RRMYYPTSYTQP
+613 RRMYYPTTYTQP

-665 PKAVDLDFANL
+665 PKAVDLDFTNL

-687 GVLISTVTQGGEF
+687 GVLISTVTQGGLY
-700 DTPPSDAVS
+700 DNPPSTATS
-709 TTQNIGAAPFL
+709 TTQNVGAAPYL

-748 DTVQLV
+748 DVVQLV

-769 LFRSEASQK
+769 LFRGEASQK
-778 IKSNLVIFCTLRII
+778 IKSNLVIFCT
-792 NPDGTL
+792 
-798 VFPEDEENPE
+798 
-808 FAQGGSS
+808 
-815 EMMPSVP
+815 

>member
-1 MALTHPPDQAVYLDL
+1 LTRLAAPAVYLKL
-16 VKAFPLCCLLLLGFS
+16 VKVFPLCCLLLFGFS
-31 NVPASAQ
+31 HIPSIAEESL
-38 EGVDSASDSS
+38 DSVSDSS
-48 VAPRFQSSAEMTQR
+48 IAPRVQSSAEMTQR

-68 EATFRMNENLD
+68 EVTFRLNENLD
-79 LAERLYSAGEW
+79 LAERLYQAGEW

-119 GVAKSLAAQAL
+119 GVAKSLAAQSL
-130 AQEKEGK
+130 AQEKAGK
-137 TAEAAGLMK
+137 TGEAAGLMK
-146 QAADLDPAN
+146 QAADMDPAN

-167 EASRGADPFE
+167 EVSRSADPFE
-177 GNPAATADLVEKT
+177 GNPSATADLVEKT
-190 KEIKKLLSLADQ
+190 KDIKKLLSLADQ
-202 LTDTG
+202 LTETG

-234 VVEQKRLNVADKR
+234 VVEQKRLLVADKR

-252 VKAMTQVTEAWVP
+252 VKALAQVTEAWVP

-279 GNAGPSN
+279 GKAGPSN

-298 VPEIVFNEKPLRDA
+298 VPEIVFNEKPIRDA

-326 KKGINFVLRLSPP
+326 KKGINFVLRLSAPS
-339 AEGVDP
+339 EGVDP
-345 EAATVSLE
+345 ETATVSLE

-405 PSLLANSVKQGES
+405 PSLLANSVNKGES

-431 NIGVNTTMESTSAM
+431 SIGVNTTMESTSAM

-492 NDVKNFT
+492 NDIKNFT
-499 FNYNVALKNGG
+499 FNLQMNGNTS
-510 IPIPGVPGAPFT
+510 IPVPGT
-522 PAQATSVAANSS
+522 PGQIYSPYNGAGGTD

-542 NPGGGSVTALQALL
+542 NPGGGSITALQTLL
-556 DPTYPQ
+556 DPSYPQ

-613 RRMYYPTSYTQP
+613 RRMYYPTTYTQP
-625 QVPNNDQGVGA
+625 TVPNNDQGVGA
-636 GFILPANPTGFE
+636 GFILPSNPTGFE

-665 PKAVDLDFANL
+665 PKAVDLDFTNL

-687 GVLISTVTQGGEF
+687 GVLISAAPLDPTTTYNTTV
-700 DTPPSDAVS
+700 
-709 TTQNIGAAPFL
+709 GAAPYL
-720 VPIFT
+720 VPIFS

-748 DTVQLV
+748 DVVQLV

-778 IKSNLVIFCTLRII
+778 IKSNLVIFCTMRII

-798 VFPEDEENPE
+798 VFPEDDENPE
-808 FAQGGSS
+808 FAQGSS
-815 EMMPSVP
+815 AEMMPSVP

>member
-1 MALTHPPDQAVYLDL
+1 MALTQPPYQAVYLGL
-16 VKAFPLCCLLLLGFS
+16 VKVFPLCCLLLFGFS
-31 NVPASAQ
+31 NFPTSAQ
-38 EGVDSASDSS
+38 EGVDSASDTS

-79 LAERLYSAGEW
+79 LAERLYLAGEW

-155 AQVAKQAANMQE
+155 AQVAKQAANMQG
-167 EASRGADPFE
+167 EASKGADPFE

-202 LTDTG
+202 LTETG

-234 VVEQKRLNVADKR
+234 VVEKKRLLVADKR

-252 VKAMTQVTEAWVP
+252 VKAMTQVTEAWIP
-265 PPPARVDPKQTRGT
+265 PPPARVDPKQVRGT
-279 GNAGPSN
+279 GKANPSN

-298 VPEIVFNEKPLRDA
+298 IPEIVFNEKPLRDA

-339 AEGVDP
+339 SQGVDP
-345 EAATVSLE
+345 EAGTVSLE

-385 LILPVTETGGE
+385 LILPVTEIGGE

-405 PSLLANSVKQGES
+405 PSLLANSVKPGEA
-418 QKTPKELGKLVLD
+418 KTPKELGKLVLD
-431 NIGVNTTMESTSAM
+431 SIGVNTSMESTSAM

-499 FNYNVALKNGG
+499 FNLQMNGNTS
-510 IPIPGVPGAPFT
+510 IPAPGSPGALYN
-522 PAQATSVAANSS
+522 PASATGGTD
-534 GLRGTSGI
+534 GLRGTAGF

-562 DASNQIG
+562 NASNQVG

-613 RRMYYPTSYTQP
+613 RRMYYPTTYTQP

-665 PKAVDLDFANL
+665 PKAVDLDFTNL

-687 GVLISTVTQGGEF
+687 GVLISTVTQGGEY

-709 TTQNIGAAPFL
+709 TTQNIGAAPYL

-769 LFRSEASQK
+769 LFRGEASQK

-808 FAQGGSS
+808 FAQGGGS

>member
-1 MALTHPPDQAVYLDL
+1 MTLQHGRAVYFQI
-16 VKAFPLCCLLLLGFS
+16 VRHLLFCAGLLSLLQMSTLG
-31 NVPASAQ
+31 Q
-38 EGVDSASDSS
+38 EAADETTSTE
-48 VAPRFQSSAEMTQR
+48 VAPRVQSSAELTQR

-68 EATFRMNENLD
+68 EATFRLNENLD
-79 LAERLYSAGEW
+79 LAERLYQAGEW

-103 TDPQTSTS
+103 TDPQTATS
-111 GFYHRARV
+111 GFYHRART

-130 AQEKEGK
+130 AQEKKGNM
-137 TAEAAGLMK
+137 AEAAGLMK
-146 QAADLDPAN
+146 QAADLDPNN
-155 AQVAKQAANMQE
+155 ALVAKQAASYQE
-167 EASRGADPFE
+167 EAGRTSDPFD
-177 GNPAATADLVEKT
+177 GNPAATADLVAKT
-190 KEIKKLLSLADQ
+190 QEIKKLLALADQ
-202 LTDTG
+202 LTETG
-207 QYRSARQ
+207 QYRSARKQ
-214 KLDDVLRI
+214 LDDVLRI
-222 DPYNSA
+222 DAYNLA

-234 VVEQKRLNVADKR
+234 ALEQKRLLVADKR
-247 YSASR
+247 YDASR

-265 PPPARVDPKQTRGT
+265 PPPARVDSKQTRAT
-279 GNAGPSN
+279 GNAGASN
-286 SAEILQ
+286 AAEILQ
-292 ALSTIE
+292 ALSSIE
-298 VPEIVFNEKPLRDA
+298 IPELVFNEKPVRAA

-326 KKGINFVLRLSPP
+326 KRGINFVLRLPP
-339 AEGVDP
+339 ATEGSDP
-345 EAATVSLE
+345 EAATISLE

-364 YLCEQIRGGEKLR
+364 YLCDQIRGGDKLR

-385 LILPVTETGGE
+385 FILPVTETGGE
-396 LETRSYTLP
+396 LQIRSYNLP
-405 PSLLANSVKQGES
+405 TSLLANIGKPGM
-418 QKTPKELGKLVLD
+418 TPKELGALVLES
-431 NIGVNTTMESTSAM
+431 IGVNTTVVDSSAT

-456 NTPNELSKV
+456 NTPNELNKI

-499 FNYNVALKNGG
+499 FNLQMSGSTAIPAPGSPGTIYNPASASGG
-510 IPIPGVPGAPFT
+510 T
-522 PAQATSVAANSS
+522 D
-534 GLRGTSGI
+534 GLRGTAGI
-542 NPGGGSVTALQALL
+542 NPGGGSATALQALL

-562 DASNQIG
+562 TASNQVG

-613 RRMYYPTSYTQP
+613 RQMYYPTTYTQP
-625 QVPNNDQGVGA
+625 NVPNNDQGVGA
-636 GFILPANPTGFE
+636 GFILPSNPTGFE
-648 YRDIGTTLEVKG
+648 PRNIGTTLEVKA

-665 PKAVDLDFANL
+665 PKAVDLDFTNL

-687 GVLISTVTQGGEF
+687 GVLIASAPL
-700 DTPPSDAVS
+700 DP
-709 TTQNIGAAPFL
+709 TTTSNTSVGASPYL
-720 VPIFT
+720 VPIFS

-754 DDKVPMLGDI
+754 DDKVPILGDI

-792 NPDGTL
+792 NPDGSL

-808 FAQGGSS
+808 FAQGASS

>member
-1 MALTHPPDQAVYLDL
+1 
-16 VKAFPLCCLLLLGFS
+16 
-31 NVPASAQ
+31 
-38 EGVDSASDSS
+38 
-48 VAPRFQSSAEMTQR
+48 
-62 EIDRRR
+62 
-68 EATFRMNENLD
+68 
-79 LAERLYSAGEW
+79 
-90 EHAQAKFRLVMNQ
+90 MNQ

-130 AQEKEGK
+130 AQEKAGK

-155 AQVAKQAANMQE
+155 AQVAKQAASMQE

-202 LTDTG
+202 LTETG

-234 VVEQKRLNVADKR
+234 LVEQKRLLVADKR

-279 GNAGPSN
+279 GIAGPSN

-298 VPEIVFNEKPLRDA
+298 IPEIVFNEKPLRDA

-385 LILPVTETGGE
+385 LILPITETGAE

-418 QKTPKELGKLVLD
+418 QKAPKELGKLVLD
-431 NIGVNTTMESTSAM
+431 SIGVNTTMESTSAM

-499 FNYNVALKNGG
+499 FNLQMSGNTS
-510 IPIPGVPGAPFT
+510 IPAPGSPGAIYN
-522 PAQATSVAANSS
+522 PATASGGTD
-534 GLRGTSGI
+534 GLRGTAGI
-542 NPGGGSVTALQALL
+542 NPGGGSITALQSLL

-613 RRMYYPTSYTQP
+613 RRMYYPTTYTQP
-625 QVPNNDQGVGA
+625 NVPNNDQGVGA
-636 GFILPANPTGFE
+636 GFILPSNPTGFE

-665 PKAVDLDFANL
+665 PKAVDLDFTNL

-687 GVLISTVTQGGEF
+687 GVVIAAAPLFPTSSARTNTV
-700 DTPPSDAVS
+700 
-709 TTQNIGAAPFL
+709 IGSAPFL
-720 VPIFT
+720 VPIFS

-748 DTVQLV
+748 DVVQLV

-808 FAQGGSS
+808 FAQGGSA

>member
-1 MALTHPPDQAVYLDL
+1 
-16 VKAFPLCCLLLLGFS
+16 
-31 NVPASAQ
+31 
-38 EGVDSASDSS
+38 
-48 VAPRFQSSAEMTQR
+48 
-62 EIDRRR
+62 
-68 EATFRMNENLD
+68 
-79 LAERLYSAGEW
+79 
-90 EHAQAKFRLVMNQ
+90 
-103 TDPQTSTS
+103 
-111 GFYHRARV
+111 
-119 GVAKSLAAQAL
+119 VAKTQ
-130 AQEKEGK
+130 
-137 TAEAAGLMK
+137 
-146 QAADLDPAN
+146 
-155 AQVAKQAANMQE
+155 
-167 EASRGADPFE
+167 
-177 GNPAATADLVEKT
+177 
-190 KEIKKLLSLADQ
+190 EIKKLLSLADQ
-202 LTDTG
+202 LTETG
-207 QYRSARQ
+207 QYRSARK

-222 DPYNSA
+222 DPYNLA

-234 VVEQKRLNVADKR
+234 AVEQKRLLLADKR
-247 YSASR
+247 YDASR

-265 PPPARVDPKQTRGT
+265 PPPARVGSKQTRAT
-279 GNAGPSN
+279 GSAGASNA
-286 SAEILQ
+286 AEILQ
-292 ALSTIE
+292 ALSSIE
-298 VPEIVFNEKPLRDA
+298 IPELVFNEKPVRAA
-312 VEELQRLSEQNDPK
+312 VEELQKLSEQNDPK
-326 KKGINFVLRLSPP
+326 KRGINFVLRLPP
-339 AEGVDP
+339 PSDTSDP
-345 EAATVSLE
+345 EAATISLE

-364 YLCEQIRGGEKLR
+364 YLCDQIRGGDKLR
-377 YDVENSAV
+377 YDVESSAV
-385 LILPVTETGGE
+385 FILPVTETGGE
-396 LETRSYTLP
+396 LQIRSYNLP
-405 PSLLANSVKQGES
+405 PSLLANIGKSGM
-418 QKTPKELGKLVLD
+418 TPKELGALVLES
-431 NIGVNTTMESTSAM
+431 IGVNTTVVDSSAT

-456 NTPNELSKV
+456 NTPNELNKI

-499 FNYNVALKNGG
+499 FNLQMNGNTS
-510 IPIPGVPGAPFT
+510 IPVPGTPNQTYIPGSGSGGT
-522 PAQATSVAANSS
+522 D
-534 GLRGTSGI
+534 GLRGTGGI

-562 DASNQIG
+562 NASNQVG

-613 RRMYYPTSYTQP
+613 RQMFYPTTYTQP
-625 QVPNNDQGVGA
+625 NIPNNDQGVGA

-648 YRDIGTTLEVKG
+648 SRNIGTTLEVKA

-665 PKAVDLDFANL
+665 PKAVDLDFTNL

-687 GVLISTVTQGGEF
+687 GVLISTVTQGGQY
-700 DTPPSDAVS
+700 DSPPNDSVS
-709 TTQNIGAAPFL
+709 EQQDVGASPFL

-792 NPDGTL
+792 NPDGSL

>member
-1 MALTHPPDQAVYLDL
+1 VALTQPPDQAVYLGL
-16 VKAFPLCCLLLLGFS
+16 VKVFPLCCLLLLGFS
-31 NVPASAQ
+31 NFPTSAQ
-38 EGVDSASDSS
+38 EGVDSASDTS

-68 EATFRMNENLD
+68 EATFRLNENLD
-79 LAERLYSAGEW
+79 LAERLYLAGEW

-190 KEIKKLLSLADQ
+190 KEVKKLLSLADQ
-202 LTDTG
+202 LTETG

-234 VVEQKRLNVADKR
+234 VVEKKRLLVADKR

-252 VKAMTQVTEAWVP
+252 VKAMTQVTEAWIP
-265 PPPARVDPKQTRGT
+265 PPPARVDPKQIRGT
-279 GNAGPSN
+279 GKASPSN

-298 VPEIVFNEKPLRDA
+298 IPEIVFNEKPLRDA

-339 AEGVDP
+339 SQGVDP
-345 EAATVSLE
+345 EAGTVSLE

-385 LILPVTETGGE
+385 LILPVTEIGGE

-405 PSLLANSVKQGES
+405 PSLLANSVKPGEA
-418 QKTPKELGKLVLD
+418 KTPKELGKLVLD
-431 NIGVNTTMESTSAM
+431 SIGVNTSMESTSAM

-499 FNYNVALKNGG
+499 FNLQMNGNTS
-510 IPIPGVPGAPFT
+510 IPAPGSPGALYN
-522 PAQATSVAANSS
+522 PASATGGTD
-534 GLRGTSGI
+534 GLRGTAGF
-542 NPGGGSVTALQALL
+542 NPGGGSITALQALL

-562 DASNQIG
+562 NASNQIG

-613 RRMYYPTSYTQP
+613 RRMYYPTTYTQP

-665 PKAVDLDFANL
+665 PKAVDLDFTNL

-709 TTQNIGAAPFL
+709 ATQNIGAAPFL

-748 DTVQLV
+748 DVVQLV

-769 LFRSEASQK
+769 LFRGEASQK

>member
-1 MALTHPPDQAVYLDL
+1 MALTPRTGGAVYSLL
-16 VKAFPLCCLLLLGFS
+16 VRVFLFCLWSLFFIQG
-31 NVPASAQ
+31 VWAQ
-38 EGVDSASDSS
+38 EGSEALPDSATASRPQT
-48 VAPRFQSSAEMTQR
+48 AAELTQR

-68 EATFRMNENLD
+68 EVAFRLNENLD
-79 LAERLYSAGEW
+79 LAERLYQAGEW
-90 EHAQAKFRLVMNQ
+90 EHAQAKFRLVMQQ
-103 TDPQTSTS
+103 TDPQTTTA
-111 GFYHRARV
+111 GFYQRART

-130 AQEKEGK
+130 AKEKEGK
-137 TAEAAGLMK
+137 AVEASGLMK
-146 QAADLDPAN
+146 QAADLDPTN
-155 AQVAKQAANMQE
+155 ALVAKQVASMQE
-167 EASRGADPFE
+167 QAGRTSDPFE
-177 GNPAATADLVEKT
+177 GNSAVTAELVEKT
-190 KEIKKLLSLADQ
+190 KDIKKLLSLADQ
-202 LTDTG
+202 LIETG

-222 DPYNSA
+222 DPYNTA

-234 VVEQKRLNVADKR
+234 TVEQKRIQVADKR
-247 YSASR
+247 YDASR
-252 VKAMTQVTEAWVP
+252 VKAMTQVTEAWSP
-265 PPPARVDPKQTRGT
+265 PAPARVDSKQTRATGT
-279 GNAGPSN
+279 AGAS
-286 SAEILQ
+286 SAAEILQ

-298 VPEIVFNEKPLRDA
+298 IPELVFNEKPIRDA
-312 VEELQRLSEQNDPK
+312 VDELQRLSEQNDPK
-326 KKGINFVLRLSPP
+326 KKGINFVLRLPPP

-353 LRNVKLQTALK
+353 LRNIKLQTALK
-364 YLCEQIRGGEKLR
+364 YLCDQIRGGEKLR

-396 LETRSYTLP
+396 LETRSYNLP
-405 PSLLANSVKQGES
+405 PSLLANSVKSGDAS
-418 QKTPKELGKLVLD
+418 KSPSALGSLVLD
-431 NIGVNTTMESTSAM
+431 SIGVNTSLENSSAI
-445 CFSDTGKLVVR
+445 CFPDTGKLVVR
-456 NTPNELSKV
+456 NTPNELSKI

-470 DAQGEPPQKQFE
+470 DAQGEPAQKQFE

-499 FNYNVALKNGG
+499 FNLQMSGSTAIPNPGSPGTIYDPGSASGG
-510 IPIPGVPGAPFT
+510 T
-522 PAQATSVAANSS
+522 D
-534 GLRGTSGI
+534 GLRGTAGLS
-542 NPGGGSVTALQALL
+542 PGGGSVTALQQLL

-562 DASNQIG
+562 TASNQVG

-585 LQNAIGKDLVAA
+585 LQNAIGRDLVAA

-613 RRMYYPTSYTQP
+613 RRMFYPTSYTAP
-625 QVPNNDQGVGA
+625 NVPNNDQGVGA
-636 GFILPANPTGFE
+636 GFILPSNPTGFE

-665 PKAVDLDFANL
+665 PKAVDLDFTNL

-687 GVLISTVTQGGEF
+687 GVLIAAAPL
-700 DTPPSDAVS
+700 TPNEQNYS
-709 TTQNIGAAPFL
+709 TTIGAAPYL
-720 VPIFT
+720 VPIFS

-748 DTVQLV
+748 DVVQLV

-808 FAQGGSS
+808 FAQSGST
-815 EMMPSVP
+815 EMMPSAP

>member
-1 MALTHPPDQAVYLDL
+1 MKYLFL
-16 VKAFPLCCLLLLGFS
+16 SVGLLSLLLR
-31 NVPASAQ
+31 SAVGQ
-38 EGVDSASDSS
+38 EAAEEANQAEA
-48 VAPRFQSSAEMTQR
+48 APRVQSSAELTQR

-68 EATFRMNENLD
+68 EATFRLNENLD
-79 LAERLYSAGEW
+79 LAERLYQAGEW

-103 TDPQTSTS
+103 TDPQTATS
-111 GFYHRARV
+111 GFYHRART
-119 GVAKSLAAQAL
+119 GVAKSLAAQAF
-130 AQEKEGK
+130 AQEKKGNM
-137 TAEAAGLMK
+137 AEAAGLMK
-146 QAADLDPAN
+146 QAADLDPSN
-155 AQVAKQAANMQE
+155 AAVAKQAASYQE
-167 EASRGADPFE
+167 EAGRTSDPFD
-177 GNPAATADLVEKT
+177 GNPAATADLVAKT
-190 KEIKKLLSLADQ
+190 QEIKKLLSLADQ
-202 LTDTG
+202 LTETG
-207 QYRSARQ
+207 QYRSARK

-222 DPYNSA
+222 DPYNLA

-234 VVEQKRLNVADKR
+234 AVEQKRLLLADKR
-247 YSASR
+247 YDASR

-265 PPPARVDPKQTRGT
+265 PPPARVDSKQTRAT
-279 GNAGPSN
+279 GNAGASN
-286 SAEILQ
+286 AAEILQ
-292 ALSTIE
+292 ALSSIE
-298 VPEIVFNEKPLRDA
+298 IPELVFNEKPVRAA

-326 KKGINFVLRLSPP
+326 KRGINFVLRLPP
-339 AEGVDP
+339 PSDTSDP
-345 EAATVSLE
+345 EAATISLE

-364 YLCEQIRGGEKLR
+364 YLCDQIRGGDKLR

-385 LILPVTETGGE
+385 FILPVTETGGE
-396 LETRSYTLP
+396 LQIRSYNLP
-405 PSLLANSVKQGES
+405 PSLLANIGKPGM
-418 QKTPKELGKLVLD
+418 TPKELGALVLES
-431 NIGVNTTMESTSAM
+431 IGVNTTVVDSSAT

-456 NTPNELSKV
+456 NTPNELNKI

-499 FNYNVALKNGG
+499 FNLQMNGNTS
-510 IPIPGVPGAPFT
+510 IPVPGT
-522 PAQATSVAANSS
+522 PNQTYTPGSGSGGTD
-534 GLRGTSGI
+534 GLRGTGGI
-542 NPGGGSVTALQALL
+542 NPGGGSITALQALL

-562 DASNQIG
+562 NASNQVG

-613 RRMYYPTSYTQP
+613 RQMFYPTTYTQP
-625 QVPNNDQGVGA
+625 NIPNNDQGVGA

-648 YRDIGTTLEVKG
+648 SRDIGTTLEVKA

-665 PKAVDLDFANL
+665 PKAVDLDFTNL

-687 GVLISTVTQGGEF
+687 GVLISTVTQGGQY
-700 DTPPSDAVS
+700 DSPPNDSVS
-709 TTQNIGAAPFL
+709 EPQDIGASPYL

-769 LFRSEASQK
+769 LFRSEASRK

-792 NPDGTL
+792 NPDGSL

>member
-1 MALTHPPDQAVYLDL
+1 
-16 VKAFPLCCLLLLGFS
+16 
-31 NVPASAQ
+31 
-38 EGVDSASDSS
+38 
-48 VAPRFQSSAEMTQR
+48 
-62 EIDRRR
+62 
-68 EATFRMNENLD
+68 
-79 LAERLYSAGEW
+79 
-90 EHAQAKFRLVMNQ
+90 
-103 TDPQTSTS
+103 
-111 GFYHRARV
+111 
-119 GVAKSLAAQAL
+119 
-130 AQEKEGK
+130 
-137 TAEAAGLMK
+137 MK

-155 AQVAKQAANMQE
+155 AQVAKQAANIQE

-202 LTDTG
+202 LTETG

-234 VVEQKRLNVADKR
+234 VVENKRLLVADKR

-265 PPPARVDPKQTRGT
+265 PPPARIDPKQTRGT
-279 GNAGPSN
+279 GKAGPSN

-298 VPEIVFNEKPLRDA
+298 IPEIVFNEKPLRDA

-339 AEGVDP
+339 SEGVDP
-345 EAATVSLE
+345 EAGTVSLE

-385 LILPVTETGGE
+385 LILPITETGGE

-405 PSLLANSVKQGES
+405 PSLLANSVKPGDI

-431 NIGVNTTMESTSAM
+431 NIGVNTSMESTSAM

-456 NTPNELSKV
+456 NTPNELSKI

-470 DAQGEPPQKQFE
+470 DAQGEPPQRQFE

-499 FNYNVALKNGG
+499 FNLQMSGSTA
-510 IPIPGVPGAPFT
+510 IPSPGSPGAIYDPGSASGGT
-522 PAQATSVAANSS
+522 D
-534 GLRGTSGI
+534 GLRGTAGFS
-542 NPGGGSVTALQALL
+542 PGGGSITALQQLL

-562 DASNQIG
+562 TASNQVG

-605 KQSKIVIS
+605 KLSKIVIS
-613 RRMYYPTSYTQP
+613 RRMYYPTTYTQP
-625 QVPNNDQGVGA
+625 NIPNNDQGEGA

-648 YRDIGTTLEVKG
+648 YRDIGTTLEVQG

-665 PKAVDLDFANL
+665 PRAVDLDFKKL
-676 LVEDFEGFVDY
+676 LVADFEGFVDY
-687 GVLISTVTQGGEF
+687 GVQ
-700 DTPPSDAVS
+700 
-709 TTQNIGAAPFL
+709 IGTAPFDPINTNYNTIVGASPYL
-720 VPIFT
+720 VPIFS
-725 KKSLQSRVRLIDG
+725 KKSLESRVRLIDG
-738 ETVGM
+738 QTVGM

-748 DTVQLV
+748 DVVQLV

-769 LFRSEASQK
+769 LFRGEASQK

>member
-1 MALTHPPDQAVYLDL
+1 MALTQLPAQAVYLQV
-16 VKAFPLCCLLLLGFS
+16 VKVLPLCCLLLFGFS
-31 NVPASAQ
+31 RLTASAQ
-38 EGVDSASDSS
+38 EGLDLASDAS
-48 VAPRFQSSAEMTQR
+48 APPRVQSSAEMTQR

-68 EATFRMNENLD
+68 EVTFRLNENLD
-79 LAERLYSAGEW
+79 LAERLYQAGEW

-130 AQEKEGK
+130 AQEKAGK

-146 QAADLDPAN
+146 QAADLDPTN

-202 LTDTG
+202 LTETG

-234 VVEQKRLNVADKR
+234 LVEQKRLLVADKR

-265 PPPARVDPKQTRGT
+265 PPPARVVPKQTRGT
-279 GNAGPSN
+279 GIAGPSN

-298 VPEIVFNEKPLRDA
+298 IPEIVFNEKPLRDA

-364 YLCEQIRGGEKLR
+364 YLCEQIRGAEKLR

-385 LILPVTETGGE
+385 LILPITETGAE

-418 QKTPKELGKLVLD
+418 QKAPKELGKLVLD
-431 NIGVNTTMESTSAM
+431 SIGVNTTMESTSAM

-499 FNYNVALKNGG
+499 FNLQMSGNTS
-510 IPIPGVPGAPFT
+510 IPAPGSPGAIYN
-522 PAQATSVAANSS
+522 PASATGGTD
-534 GLRGTSGI
+534 GLRGTGGI
-542 NPGGGSVTALQALL
+542 NPGGGSITALQSLL

-613 RRMYYPTSYTQP
+613 RRMYYPTTYTQP
-625 QVPNNDQGVGA
+625 NVPNNDQGVGA
-636 GFILPANPTGFE
+636 GFILPSNPTGFD

-665 PKAVDLDFANL
+665 PKAVDLDFTNL

-687 GVLISTVTQGGEF
+687 GVVIAAAPLIPTSSARTNTV
-700 DTPPSDAVS
+700 
-709 TTQNIGAAPFL
+709 IGSAPFL
-720 VPIFT
+720 VPIFS

-748 DTVQLV
+748 DVVQLV

-808 FAQGGSS
+808 FAQGGSA

>member
-1 MALTHPPDQAVYLDL
+1 VALTHPPDQAVYLDL
-16 VKAFPLCCLLLLGFS
+16 VNVFPLCCLLLFGFS
-31 NVPASAQ
+31 NVPTSAQ
-38 EGVDSASDSS
+38 EGVDSASDAS
-48 VAPRFQSSAEMTQR
+48 VPPRVQSSAEMTQR

-68 EATFRMNENLD
+68 EVTFRLNENLD
-79 LAERLYSAGEW
+79 LAERLYQAGEW

-119 GVAKSLAAQAL
+119 GVAKSLAAQSL

-202 LTDTG
+202 LTETG

-234 VVEQKRLNVADKR
+234 VVEKKRLLVADKR

-252 VKAMTQVTEAWVP
+252 VKAMTQVTEAWIP

-279 GNAGPSN
+279 GKAVPSN

-298 VPEIVFNEKPLRDA
+298 IPEIVFNEKPLRDA

-339 AEGVDP
+339 ADGVDP

-405 PSLLANSVKQGES
+405 PSLLANSVKPGEA
-418 QKTPKELGKLVLD
+418 KTPKELGKLVLD
-431 NIGVNTTMESTSAM
+431 SIGVNTSMESTSAM

-499 FNYNVALKNGG
+499 FNLQMSGNTS
-510 IPIPGVPGAPFT
+510 IPAPGSPGALYN
-522 PAQATSVAANSS
+522 PASATGGTD
-534 GLRGTSGI
+534 GLRGTAGF
-542 NPGGGSVTALQALL
+542 NPGGGSITALQALL

-562 DASNQIG
+562 NASNQIG

-613 RRMYYPTSYTQP
+613 RRMYYPTTYTQP

-665 PKAVDLDFANL
+665 PKAVDLDFTNL

-687 GVLISTVTQGGEF
+687 GVLISTVTEGGQYSNPTTT
-700 DTPPSDAVS
+700 DTS
-709 TTQNIGAAPFL
+709 TTQNLGAAPFL

-748 DTVQLV
+748 DVVQLV

-769 LFRSEASQK
+769 LFRGEASQK